1 MSHVEQMLGELGGR
15 EAPTGA
21 SNRFRQFTVQTNRV
35 AGNGQFALESLDQA
49 DQMRH
54 LAFSE
59 RSTLTVADQTDTDGV
74 LIVIVASLAHDMGTG
89 QLMIPTVS
97 RMDFT
102 IGKAIS
108 IAEDEVVSQ
117 SLVAKAQ
124 MLAMDRF
131 RCPDGSPRWWITMPV
146 QRSRSSST
154 ARSKTESRPS
164 ATSSSSVRLV
174 RGKPLVGIERPSR
187 LSRPMASV
195 IATAK
200 SRPRRSGS
208 DERSPA
214 SLELSSEWV
223 PRKLCR
229 AANAA
234 LLQTLS
240 IE

>member
-59 RSTLTVADQTDTDGV
+59 RSTLTVADQADTDGV
-74 LIVIVASLAHDMGTG
+74 LIVIWASLAHDMGTG

-117 SLVAKAQ
+117 SLVAEAQ

-131 RCPDGSPRWWITMPV
+131 RCPERLAKMVDHDARPTVSIQLHGQIKDGITAVCDLIEFRQIGQREASGRHRTPV
-146 QRSRSSST
+146 E
-154 ARSKTESRPS
+154 AE
-164 ATSSSSVRLV
+164 
-174 RGKPLVGIERPSR
+174 
-187 LSRPMASV
+187 
-195 IATAK
+195 
-200 SRPRRSGS
+200 
-208 DERSPA
+208 
-214 SLELSSEWV
+214 
-223 PRKLCR
+223 
-229 AANAA
+229 
-234 LLQTLS
+234 
-240 IE
+240 